1 MTKTLGGDN
10 PSSQPSGFSGW
21 SVPRESNCSWA
32 REEPYFQSNLRRTA
46 IREVYDEGLSQAERE
61 RCFALHQ
68 LRSRMIRETRSN
80 ERPTPATE
88 AALDVSPISVRY
100 HIRSYREFLD
110 SAGSG
115 HGQYGTNTG
124 NFGVSFGQA
133 DRMAPEQPA
142 STSGRRPGKEPVTD
156 DVDMAIGEYSDGD
169 SIFEDSAGKGVDEHR
184 SGGGDEAGVSGRD
197 GMETND
203 EGMEANDEGIGSDD
217 DDPADI
223 IVAEVLADEA
233 KEQPYFTDD
242 ATDVH
247 RKEELPPLET
257 LPRTTKILT
266 TWRELIIKKNHV
278 VHGGDFLGL
287 PAEYKLVVPA
297 EGATIFYCPPGHIA
311 VYAKHFDFGL
321 RFPLHPFVEKIFRA
335 WNVCLAQVTPT
346 TIRTVISFVWLCLFK
361 QWPLTLNLFKRL
373 LWLKKDGETGWMSAY
388 SATKRKTVHP
398 PLSSCKDWQDRFYF
412 VQVPDNF
419 LLRRTFTKPRP
430 RMEQYNQRGLGRR
443 ERKAFDYLECDILD
457 VGLSK
462 KQAVNRNWLP
472 NAYYILGSQPLSAV
486 GLCNTHCFGKHTIS

>member
-1 MTKTLGGDN
+1 MTKTLGGNN
-10 PSSQPSGFSGW
+10 PSSQPSGFSSW

-68 LRSRMIRETRSN
+68 LRSRMIREMQSH

-88 AALDVSPISVRY
+88 PVLDVSPISVRY

-142 STSGRRPGKEPVTD
+142 STSGRRPGKEPATD

-203 EGMEANDEGIGSDD
+203 EGMEANDEGIRSDD
-217 DDPADI
+217 DDPADV

-233 KEQPYFTDD
+233 KEQPYFTDNATD
-242 ATDVH
+242 GVDEHRSGGGDEAGVSGRDGMETNDEGMEANDEGIRSDDDDPADVIVAEVLADEAKEQPYFTDNATDVH

-257 LPRTTKILT
+257 LPRTTK
-266 TWRELIIKKNHV
+266 
-278 VHGGDFLGL
+278 F
-287 PAEYKLVVPA
+287 
-297 EGATIFYCPPGHIA
+297 
-311 VYAKHFDFGL
+311 
-321 RFPLHPFVEKIFRA
+321 
-335 WNVCLAQVTPT
+335 
-346 TIRTVISFVWLCLFK
+346 
-361 QWPLTLNLFKRL
+361 
-373 LWLKKDGETGWMSAY
+373 
-388 SATKRKTVHP
+388 
-398 PLSSCKDWQDRFYF
+398 
-412 VQVPDNF
+412 
-419 LLRRTFTKPRP
+419 
-430 RMEQYNQRGLGRR
+430 
-443 ERKAFDYLECDILD
+443 
-457 VGLSK
+457 
-462 KQAVNRNWLP
+462 
-472 NAYYILGSQPLSAV
+472 
-486 GLCNTHCFGKHTIS
+486 